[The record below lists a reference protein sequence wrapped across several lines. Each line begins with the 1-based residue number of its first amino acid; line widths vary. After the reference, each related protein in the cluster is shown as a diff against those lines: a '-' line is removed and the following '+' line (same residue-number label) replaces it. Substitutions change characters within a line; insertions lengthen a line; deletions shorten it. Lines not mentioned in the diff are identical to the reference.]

1 MSRRAII
8 SGAGIGGLATALA
21 LSQAG
26 FDVTLYEQADALE
39 EFGAGLQLTPNAARI
54 LARLGALDRVRAV
67 STIPDGISAL
77 RGADDA
83 VLIRMALDD
92 AERRWGAPYLALHR
106 ADLQRALADAA
117 EDRSNVRLLLGSTVA
132 GAAADGDRVIVGLK
146 RGAATVQDR
155 ADLLVGA
162 DGLRSR
168 IRERLGLGDAGKAA
182 FTGRVA
188 FRATVDSSLVDSRWT
203 RPEVFLRLGPNAHLV
218 HYSLRGGSVVNLVAV
233 IEARW
238 RSADNDHPWDG
249 EADRPALER
258 AFARWSRSTQKL
270 LATATNWRAWP
281 LYGRPPIRA
290 FSLGSIV
297 LVGDAAHPMVPFLA
311 QGAAQAI
318 EDAGALGG
326 AFSQASGV
334 PEALRIYSRSRVA
347 RATRV
352 QLEAL
357 RQGRVYHMSGPAA
370 FARDLAM
377 RLMGPQ
383 RLKTRYDWLY
393 GA

>member
-21 LSQAG
+21 LSKAG
-26 FDVTLYEQADALE
+26 FEVTLYEQAGKLE
-39 EFGAGLQLTPNAARI
+39 EFGAGLQLTPNAMRVVQ
-54 LARLGALDRVRAV
+54 RLGVLDSVRSV
-67 STIPDGISAL
+67 STIPDAICAL
-77 RGADDA
+77 RGSDDA
-83 VLIRMALDD
+83 ILMRMALGD
-92 AERRWGAPYLALHR
+92 AERRWGAPYLTLHR
-106 ADLQRALADAA
+106 ADLQRALADAVQS
-117 EDRSNVRLLLGSTVA
+117 RSNVRLQLGSTVA
-132 GAAADGDRVIVGLK
+132 GAAVDGDRVAIGLK

-168 IRERLGLGDAGKAA
+168 VRERLGLGDADKAM

-188 FRATVDSSLVDSRWT
+188 FRATVDLDLVESRWK

-218 HYSLRGGSVVNLVAV
+218 HYTLRGGSVVNLVAV
-233 IEARW
+233 IEAGW

-258 AFARWSRSTQKL
+258 AFARWSGSTRKL
-270 LATATNWRAWP
+270 LATATDWRAWP
-281 LYGRPPIRA
+281 LYGRPPIGT
-290 FSLGSIV
+290 FSLGSIA

-318 EDAGALGG
+318 EDAGALGD
-326 AFSQASGV
+326 AMSQARSV
-334 PEALRIYSRSRVA
+334 PEALTAYSRSRVA

-352 QLEAL
+352 QVEAL
-357 RQGRVYHMSGPAA
+357 RQGRIYHMGGPAA
-370 FARDLAM
+370 LARDVAM

-383 RLKTRYDWLY
+383 RLKARYDWLY
-393 GA
+393 RA